1 MRNLK
6 MSMMVL
12 MLAACATATTGT
24 GRLSAGDRDVLTAA
38 EISQSGGA
46 TAYEVIA
53 QLRPE
58 FLRSRGIS
66 SLLAATAPTAVVY
79 MDNVQVGGL
88 DVLRTVGAQA
98 ISRVEYLS
106 ASDATTRF
114 GTDHTGGAILIST
127 KR

>member
-1 MRNLK
+1 MRSV
-6 MSMMVL
+6 MISGTVL
-12 MLAACATATTGT
+12 LLAACAIAPSGA
-24 GRLSAGDRDVLTAA
+24 GRMSGEDRDVLTAA

-58 FLRSRGIS
+58 FLRSRGLS

-79 MDNVQVGGL
+79 MDNVQLGGL
-88 DVLRTVGAQA
+88 EVLRTVGAQT